1 MIYAM
6 IAAMLVASPSQA
18 AAPAAPA
25 PTPAPAP
32 TVDRYGDWSLVCAVR
47 SGLPPCEVVQAVQ
60 RKDDGDKLLRFSF
73 AYAGK
78 DDRYGVQYQVPLGV
92 FVQPE
97 ALVRLDDKTDVP
109 GYRITRCEAD
119 GCYIDRVVTRA
130 DLAPFYAAQKGVI
143 AVADKTG
150 QALVLPL
157 SLNGFGDAMK
167 IMVSRNEAWARAQP
181 AAASASAAQP
191 AKAKGQKR

>member
-1 MIYAM
+1 MSNLLM
-6 IAAMLVASPSQA
+6 AALLMASPVQA
-18 AAPAAPA
+18 AAPAAS
-25 PTPAPAP
+25 APAP
-32 TVDRYGDWSLVCAVR
+32 TVDRFGDWSLVCAVR
-47 SGLPPCEVVQAVQ
+47 EGLPPCEVVQAVR

-119 GCYIDRVVTRA
+119 GCYIDRVVSRA
-130 DLAPFYAAQKGVI
+130 DLEPFFKAQKGLI

-157 SLNGFGDAMK
+157 SLNGFADAMK
-167 IMVSRNEAWARAQP
+167 AMTERNEAWARKQP
-181 AAASASAAQP
+181 VTAPATPGQP